1 MIIMPP
7 SRLRSKLMLPL
18 RLFALAVL
26 AASGSP
32 AWAQSPA
39 ACAPVS
45 KEQIAALTDQW
56 NAAVASGDPDAVA
69 RLYADDAVV
78 LPMLSMEPR
87 MGRPAIKAYFDQYVK
102 RHPQGGVNMRAIML
116 GCNTASDI
124 GTYVYR
130 LTGRRKGTREA
141 IGGRYSTSYELR
153 SGQWLIVQQQTTAM
167 NVGEKRLKKA
177 GP

>member
-1 MIIMPP
+1 MLYV
-7 SRLRSKLMLPL
+7 RLL
-18 RLFALAVL
+18 ALLVL
-26 AASGSP
+26 TAFGSP
-32 AWAQSPA
+32 AWAQSPVG
-39 ACAPVS
+39 CAPVS
-45 KEQIAALTDQW
+45 KEQIAALTETW
-56 NAAVASGDPDAVA
+56 NAAVASGDPEAVA
-69 RLYADDAVV
+69 KLYADDAVV

-87 MGRPAIKAYFDQYVK
+87 TGRPAIKAYFDQYVK

-141 IGGRYSTSYELR
+141 IGGRYSTTYEFR

-167 NVGEKRLKKA
+167 NVGEKQSKKA
-177 GP
+177 AP